1 MDNYEKFVVA
11 LKQKLE
17 FDLSGYKRK
26 QMERRIIS
34 FMENL
39 DCGGK
44 YDVFMECLVKDKQIC
59 HNFFE
64 HITINVS
71 EFFRN
76 PSQWEVLRKKIL
88 PQLIIEDKRLYIWS
102 AGCSTGE
109 EPYSLAM
116 IMEEYFPKQK
126 YTILA
131 TDCDNDILQKAREGV
146 YIAKSMQAVSDRFLN
161 KYFDVHGDKYHI
173 KNDLKKSI
181 SFRNHNML
189 VDPFSKQMDFIACR
203 NVVIYFKEEIK
214 EQIYSNF
221 YAALRPGGILFTGS
235 TEQLIR
241 ARELGYET
249 AAPFFYRRPL
259 RN

>member
-11 LKQKLE
+11 LKQKLN

-26 QMERRIIS
+26 QMERRVFS

-39 DCGGK
+39 GFGEN
-44 YDVFMECLVKDKQIC
+44 YDAFVESLVRDKQSC

-64 HITINVS
+64 HVTINVS

-116 IMEEYFPKQK
+116 TIEEYFPKQK
-126 YTILA
+126 YSILA
-131 TDCDNDILQKAREGV
+131 TDCDRDILHKAGEGV
-146 YIAKSMQAVSDRFLN
+146 YIAKSMQGVSEQFLN
-161 KYFDVHGDKYHI
+161 KYFNVQGDNYYI
-173 KNDLKKSI
+173 KKDLKRCI
-181 SFRNHNML
+181 SFSNHNML
-189 VDPFSKQMDFIACR
+189 VDPFPKQMDFIVCR

-214 EQIYSNF
+214 EQLYLNF
-221 YAALRPGGILFTGS
+221 FEALRPGGILFTGS
-235 TEQLIR
+235 TEQIIQ
-241 ARELGYET
+241 AREMGYET
-249 AAPFFYRRPL
+249 VAPFFYRRPL